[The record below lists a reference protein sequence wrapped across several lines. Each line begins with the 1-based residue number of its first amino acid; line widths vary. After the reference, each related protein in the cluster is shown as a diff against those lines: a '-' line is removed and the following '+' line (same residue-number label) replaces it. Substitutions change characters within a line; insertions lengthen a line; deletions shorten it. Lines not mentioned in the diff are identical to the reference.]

1 MCAMLAPAMGE
12 LVLDAS
18 VVTAGAGYLFNQFK
32 HFEEPIKKLAV
43 EEIGKLSGEYAR
55 NHPNGA
61 IDNIINTANLHR
73 KKKRVRTNSR

>member
-1 MCAMLAPAMGE
+1 MAMFVAPFAE

-18 VVTAGAGYLFNQFK
+18 VATAGAGYLSNQFK

-43 EEIGKLSGEYAR
+43 EEIGKLSGEYAK
-55 NHPNGA
+55 NHPNGS
-61 IDNIINTANLHR
+61 IDSIINTANLHR

>member
-1 MCAMLAPAMGE
+1 MAMFVAPFAE

-18 VVTAGAGYLFNQFK
+18 VATAGAGYLSNQFK
-32 HFEEPIKKLAV
+32 HFEEPIKNLV
-43 EEIGKLSGEYAR
+43 TEEIGRLSGQYAKD
-55 NHPNGA
+55 HPGGS

>member
-1 MCAMLAPAMGE
+1 MCAMFVAPFAE

-18 VVTAGAGYLFNQFK
+18 VATAGAGYLSNQFI
-32 HFEEPIKKLAV
+32 HFEEPIKKLAID
-43 EEIGKLSGEYAR
+43 EIGKLSGEYAK
-55 NHPNGA
+55 NHPGGA

>member
-12 LVLDAS
+12 LVLNS
-18 VVTAGAGYLFNQFK
+18 GFLFNQFK
-32 HFEEPIKKLAV
+32 HFEEPIKNLV
-43 EEIGKLSGEYAR
+43 TEEIGKLSGEYAKD
-55 NHPNGA
+55 HPGGS